1 MAERQSG
8 DREEPEVADI
18 LIKMFIFTLFIYF
31 YSCFFSQ
38 AETARRERLTVFR
51 PESAPTVLAGNAHVR
66 VLQPIDMSPEAS
78 LQGPPGAAEDLSRDA
93 MGEFES
99 LL

>member
-1 MAERQSG
+1 M
-8 DREEPEVADI
+8 
-18 LIKMFIFTLFIYF
+18 
-31 YSCFFSQ
+31 FFSQ

-78 LQGPPGAAEDLSRDA
+78 LQGPPGGAEDLSRDA
-93 MGEFES
+93 MGELLLLLKIFYQFPPIVS
-99 LL
+99 LRMRNFIFS